1 MKSIEGGRKSVWI
14 RRYVPAKALIV
25 VIITTLTV
33 PYFVFY
39 GKPRGPGYPTELYG
53 YRIVLEDPALAVVDV
68 EPRRTLLFRH
78 TLTVS
83 DEGWSVHPVF
93 DIPPLIF
100 VRAERMDTLET
111 VKRNLWAVVLQE
123 GAGRVF
129 MPDEFVEG
137 GVPGLITGIAG
148 QAWAWKHLKWAR
160 EFGVIHG
167 LRRYAKEVGPER
179 ISTAILEE
187 YRRAPWRAIL
197 DFCDMMKNSD
207 VGRFLRSRGLS
218 FRDFLTSKDPKLVA
232 EVLVVLDLGRLDERV
247 VDERIRY
254 VLDARAY
261 PIPESEEKIVD
272 KAARELLRHG

>member
-1 MKSIEGGRKSVWI
+1 MWI
-14 RRYVPAKALIV
+14 RRYAPAKVLLPAVIAAL
-25 VIITTLTV
+25 TA
-33 PYFVFY
+33 PYLVFY

-53 YRIVLEDPALAVVDV
+53 YRIVLKDPTLAVVDV
-68 EPRRTLLFRH
+68 EPRRTLLFNH

-83 DEGWSVHPVF
+83 DEGWSVHPVL
-93 DIPPLIF
+93 DLPPLVF

-160 EFGVIHG
+160 KFGVIHG
-167 LRRYAKEVGPER
+167 LRRYAREVGPER
-179 ISTAILEE
+179 VSAAILRE
-187 YRRAPWRAIL
+187 YKRAPWRAIL
-197 DFCDMMKNSD
+197 DFCDMMENSD

-232 EVLVVLDLGRLDERV
+232 EVLVVLDFGGLDERV
-247 VDERIRY
+247 VKERTRY

-261 PIPESEEKIVD
+261 PIPESEEKILD
-272 KAARELLRHG
+272 RAARELLRHG